1 MKWRDFLASLGEE
14 PVFSASLLKA
24 GDVDKREL
32 SVQLSRWV
40 RSGRLVQLRRG
51 IYAIAMPYQKIQPHP
66 FLVANTLRKNSYVS
80 LQSALAFHGLI
91 PEYVPVCTSVT
102 TGRSEQL
109 ETALGTFSYR
119 RIKPDYLFGF
129 RQQEVAPKQQA
140 FVAVPEKALLD
151 LVYLTPGADTDSY
164 LRELRLQHTDA
175 LDGETL
181 EKLADRTCKPKLRF
195 AAKIIRQIIDSEEID
210 SA

>member
-1 MKWRDFLASLGEE
+1 MKWRELLSSLGQE
-14 PVFSASLLKA
+14 PVFSASLLQT
-24 GDVDKREL
+24 GDVGRKEL

-51 IYAIAMPYQKIQPHP
+51 VYTIARPYRKIEPHP
-66 FLVANTLRKNSYVS
+66 FLVANSLRRNSYVS

-91 PEYVPVCTSVT
+91 PEYVPVCTSVS

-119 RIKPDYLFGF
+119 RIKADYLIGFG
-129 RQQEVAPKQQA
+129 QQEVAPNQLA
-140 FVAVPEKALLD
+140 FVAVAEKALLD

-164 LRELRLQHTDA
+164 LRELRLQHIETIN
-175 LDGETL
+175 GEKL
-181 EKLADRTCKPKLRF
+181 EELADRMGKPKLRS
-195 AAKIIRQIIDSEEID
+195 AARLIRQLLDDEEMHAI
-210 SA
+210 